1 MKVATVVLCA
11 AWSAEPLELAA
22 RATVLQ
28 DPDRLRF
35 MRLRLDRTHRA
46 LPVVL
51 GAVTLSS
58 VAALFLWD
66 AMPTLFPSRAHD
78 WLGAAPLALIAVAY
92 LLYQSVR
99 RPAAAEVFKAV
110 LLAAAFLFW
119 AANQLWPDAAAATL
133 FNDIAIGLFVL
144 DVFLVMVG
152 WPASSP
158 DESVAE
164 TYVEPRAGKTD
175 AAK

>member
-1 MKVATVVLCA
+1 M
-11 AWSAEPLELAA
+11 
-22 RATVLQ
+22 
-28 DPDRLRF
+28 DRSR
-35 MRLRLDRTHRA
+35 RG

-51 GAVTLSS
+51 GTVTLAS

-110 LLAAAFLFW
+110 LLAIAFLFW

-144 DVFLVMVG
+144 DVFLVIVG

-158 DESVAE
+158 DESVAD
-164 TYVEPRAGKTD
+164 TYVESRAGETNV
-175 AAK
+175 AE